1 MVIVYSAADFPP
13 PATLSSRMARLLTKG
28 WGALKDRGERARV
41 RALLYGMEDR
51 ELKDLGFTR
60 SEIESVTVIAWDSLD
75 QATACCR
82 SRSCNPCVTGRKGP
96 QLPRGRR
103 GSLGRATSLGQC
115 RHCIW
120 HLHRHRRS
128 SERLFDSI
136 DPLQK

>member
-1 MVIVYSAADFPP
+1 
-13 PATLSSRMARLLTKG
+13 MARLLTKG
-28 WGALKDRGERARV
+28 WDALKDRGERARV

-75 QATACCR
+75 QATAYFNSLPFKELQPLRDKAAKVLNFHVEGVARPAGRLR
-82 SRSCNPCVTGRKGP
+82 SASAGIASVIFIDIGE
-96 QLPRGRR
+96 
-103 GSLGRATSLGQC
+103 
-115 RHCIW
+115 
-120 HLHRHRRS
+120 